1 MGNLCSREGSSNFK
15 GEPHTLDAP
24 RPVQATPPNARA
36 TSSAAPASTGSTG
49 SSPKIAR
56 VTGPGRTLGASSD
69 AGQDPK
75 EAAHRAAEA
84 RMQQNQAKGDLAK
97 KLEAQKRQTRNQTL
111 QAAARENRMAR
122 DADTVAESRA
132 HN

>member
-1 MGNLCSREGSSNFK
+1 MGNLCSREGSSSNFK
-15 GEPHTLDAP
+15 GDGRTLDAP
-24 RPVQATPPNARA
+24 RPVQPTPPSARA
-36 TSSAAPASTGSTG
+36 TSSAPPTSSST
-49 SSPKIAR
+49 SSPKTAR
-56 VTGPGRTLGASSD
+56 ITGPGRTLGASSD

-75 EAAHRAAEA
+75 EAARRAAEA

-122 DADTVAESRA
+122 DADTVAEARA